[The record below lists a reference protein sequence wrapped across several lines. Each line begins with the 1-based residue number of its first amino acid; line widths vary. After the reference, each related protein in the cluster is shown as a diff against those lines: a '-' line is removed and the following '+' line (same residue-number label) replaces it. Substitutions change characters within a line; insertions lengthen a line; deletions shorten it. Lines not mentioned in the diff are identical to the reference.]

1 MIKRKTSEYS
11 PLVGYTRN
19 DLLYQ
24 WTAGRGVNIASDMKL
39 SQFDLISTP
48 TGNETVRLNHGK
60 KEFTH
65 TFRLFSFFLS
75 GSFPSNLNQPKTTK
89 SRLAL
94 FDIYSSL
101 FDVSD

>member
-1 MIKRKTSEYS
+1 
-11 PLVGYTRN
+11 
-19 DLLYQ
+19 
-24 WTAGRGVNIASDMKL
+24 MKL

-60 KEFTH
+60 NRTYIYSD
-65 TFRLFSFFLS
+65 FSLS
-75 GSFPSNLNQPKTTK
+75 ASFPSNLNQPKTTK